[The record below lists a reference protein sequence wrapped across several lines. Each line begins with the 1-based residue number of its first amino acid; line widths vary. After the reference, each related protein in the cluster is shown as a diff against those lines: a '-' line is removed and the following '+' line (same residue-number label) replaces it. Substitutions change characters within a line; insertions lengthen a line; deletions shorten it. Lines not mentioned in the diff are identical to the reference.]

1 MPARTNEPTRDHDAG
16 AATEPGAA
24 AAEPAAD
31 AAFEGFR
38 TGGLPVTLPAQFFV
52 ELLPLISDEAEL
64 RVTLYALYAI
74 ARTRGEPRALRATTL
89 ANEAPLVRALAAH
102 GGTNAVAPALEAAA
116 RRGVLLACPLEDGDT
131 LYFVHNDGGR
141 RQRARVRA
149 GALAVPGGVRARTA
163 EPREPAG
170 RPALVY
176 EAEIGMLTPSIAGAL
191 AEAETRYPARW
202 IVDALHEAAAHNAR
216 SWRYAEAILERWAA
230 EGREGQDDA
239 ATERP
244 AGPTTG
250 GSRRRDPYRHVVR
263 RSFE

>member
-1 MPARTNEPTRDHDAG
+1 MPPH
-16 AATEPGAA
+16 
-24 AAEPAAD
+24 AAEPARSREPAD
-31 AAFEGFR
+31 EGDPAGARSAGDDEFPGFR
-38 TGGLPVTLPAQFFV
+38 TGGLPITLPAQFFV
-52 ELLPLISDEAEL
+52 ELLPLMSDEAEL

-74 ARTRGEPRALRATTL
+74 ARTRGEPRALRASVL
-89 ANEAPLVRALAAH
+89 AAEAPLVRALAAH
-102 GGTNAVAPALEAAA
+102 GGTDAVAPALAAAA

-131 LYFVHNDGGR
+131 LYFMHNDGGR
-141 RQRARVRA
+141 RQRARLRA
-149 GALAVPGGVRARTA
+149 GALAAPGGVRARAA
-163 EPREPAG
+163 ELPQSAS

-176 EAEIGMLTPSIAGAL
+176 ESEIGMLTPSIAGAL

-244 AGPTTG
+244 AGPGTG